1 MNNEMNVTTLN
12 LVELVMTVPEPHGA
26 LLAYQARCRT
36 TLGVLA
42 QLLAQAKRRIIIS
55 APFIQ
60 PSQKLAVGILADAVR
75 SALRRGVCVD
85 FLSTGPSLL
94 SVERDH
100 LLRETSGILR
110 LFRPSANLINEQKL
124 GSHAK
129 FCVADGESAYVGS
142 ANLTGPGLSGQLE
155 LGLLV
160 HGEIAR
166 QLEQF
171 WDYAVEHDLFVCV
184 K

>member
-1 MNNEMNVTTLN
+1 MNSEPKT
-12 LVELVMTVPEPHGA
+12 LVELVMTLPEPHGA
-26 LLAYQARCRT
+26 ILAYHSRCRT
-36 TLGVLA
+36 TIGVLS
-42 QLLAQAKRRIIIS
+42 QLFAEAKRRVIIGS
-55 APFIQ
+55 PFIQ
-60 PSQKLAVGILADAVR
+60 PSQELADGILAIAAR
-75 SALRRGVCVD
+75 SALRHGVCVD
-85 FLSTGPSLL
+85 VLSTGPSLQAI
-94 SVERDH
+94 ERDR
-100 LLRETSGILR
+100 LVQDTAGKLK

-166 QLEQF
+166 QIEQF
-171 WDYAVEHDLFVCV
+171 WDYAVDIGLFVCV
-184 K
+184 T